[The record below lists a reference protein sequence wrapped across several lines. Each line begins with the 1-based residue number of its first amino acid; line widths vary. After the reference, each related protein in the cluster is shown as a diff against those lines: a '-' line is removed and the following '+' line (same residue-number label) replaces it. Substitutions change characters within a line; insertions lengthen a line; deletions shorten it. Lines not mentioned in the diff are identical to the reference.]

1 MTTIKTLTKK
11 KTNMLENSCVFLM
24 PDTAGYVWD
33 ESLLLVK
40 NVSFWWHKHSRKY
53 PYVLSKTPVLVTTN
67 TLETS
72 RFGVVLKTQHTS
84 FLWRHT
90 AVNCPSVSFNKIQ
103 WHHAYKCRTAV
114 LKRVTASYSGDRLD
128 YHSQVQIL
136 LWASKWNINST
147 KATERN
153 RAPAASVRILLF
165 APREQV
171 SLENKLRLFDFT
183 FLPIRE
189 KPPSPKR
196 PIPVLIASS
205 STNK

>member
-1 MTTIKTLTKK
+1 MTQTQQEIPLSPIKNTCF
-11 KTNMLENSCVFLM
+11 SH
-24 PDTAGYVWD
+24 D
-33 ESLLLVK
+33 
-40 NVSFWWHKHSRKY
+40 KHSGDVQIWSC
-53 PYVLSKTPVLVTTN
+53 P
-67 TLETS
+67 ED
-72 RFGVVLKTQHTS
+72 QHTS